1 MTVLFFFL
9 NGLDRNLDTER
20 FSDFLLVL
28 DDIEDIEDIEDLDDI
43 EDVTDPSGEEDP
55 LFRLPRL
62 LRSRPRR
69 GILI

>member
-28 DDIEDIEDIEDLDDI
+28 DDIEDIEDLDDI
-43 EDVTDPSGEEDP
+43 EEVTDPSGEEDP
-55 LFRLPRL
+55 LFRLRRL
-62 LRSRPRR
+62 LRSIPRR
-69 GILI
+69 GMLI